1 MPHSCIHSIWD
12 WDLIDLFFLVR
23 GNNNNGSLYQPSTM
37 KGPLPF
43 FGYLKNCS
51 FFDGSLKPGRKV
63 IIMIFFGWGD
73 KSTNNKGHFTK
84 VYSIKV

>member
-63 IIMIFFGWGD
+63 IIMISLVGAIN
-73 KSTNNKGHFTK
+73 SQ
-84 VYSIKV
+84 IP